1 MPIPFLILVQKQAV
15 TMNKWPSLKQLHYL
29 VTLHETRHFSEAA
42 ERCFV
47 SQSTLSKGIQNLE
60 ELIGC
65 PLYEKKDKKSPLVFT
80 QAGEMVVSQG
90 RELLA
95 KGQDLIELGNLCQG
109 DAMQGQL
116 KLGCIPTIAP
126 FLLCDLVQEVNA
138 RYPQLNL
145 LLREDTTANLLAAL
159 RHGELDVLILAL
171 PMDIGNMDSCIVGHD
186 LFKMVISRNQADRIR
201 VPIKYDDLPD
211 ESVFLLENEHC
222 LTEHAVSACK
232 LTEKEK
238 INPFSA
244 TSLHT
249 LVQMVANGLGTTF
262 IPQMAIEHGLLENQ
276 NLIVVEPPGQQAY
289 RDIGLVWRP
298 SSSRRDSFLQLADV
312 VSELL

>member
-1 MPIPFLILVQKQAV
+1 
-15 TMNKWPSLKQLHYL
+15 MNKWPSLKQLHYI

-42 ERCFV
+42 QKCYV

-60 ELIGC
+60 ETIGC
-65 PLYEKKDKKSPLVFT
+65 ALYEKKDKKSPLVFT
-80 QAGEMVVSQG
+80 PVGERVVIHG

-95 KGQDLIELGNLCQG
+95 KGQDLIELGKLCQG
-109 DAMQGQL
+109 ETMQGQL

-126 FLLCDLVQEVNA
+126 FLLCDLVQEINQ
-138 RYPQLNL
+138 RFPQLNL
-145 LLREDTTANLLAAL
+145 LLREDTTANLLEAL
-159 RHGELDVLILAL
+159 KYGEMDVLILAL
-171 PMDIGNMDSCIVGHD
+171 PVDIGNMASKVVGQDS
-186 LFKMVISRNQADRIR
+186 FKMVLSRNQVNAVR

-232 LTEKEK
+232 LTKKEK
-238 INPFSA
+238 INPFTA

-262 IPQMAIEHGLLENQ
+262 IPEMAIKHGLLDNQ
-276 NLIVVEPPGQQAY
+276 NLIVVDPPGQKAY
-289 RDIGLVWRP
+289 RNIGLVWRP
-298 SSSRRDSFLQLADV
+298 SSSRYETFEQLADI

>member
-1 MPIPFLILVQKQAV
+1 
-15 TMNKWPSLKQLHYL
+15 MNKWPSLKQLHYL
-29 VTLHETRHFSEAA
+29 ITLHETRHFSDAA
-42 ERCFV
+42 QRCFV

-60 ELIGC
+60 EMIGC

-80 QAGEMVVSQG
+80 PAGEQVVSHG

-95 KGQDLIELGNLCQG
+95 KGQDLMELGRLCQG
-109 DAMQGQL
+109 DAMQGRL
-116 KLGCIPTIAP
+116 KVGCIPTIAP
-126 FLLCDLVQEVNA
+126 FLLCDLVQEINQ
-138 RYPQLNL
+138 RFPQLDL
-145 LLREDTTANLLAAL
+145 LLREDTTSNLLQAL
-159 RHGELDVLILAL
+159 KHGDLDVLILAL
-171 PMDIGNMDSCIVGHD
+171 PMEIGNMHSQVVGQD
-186 LFKMVISRNQADRIR
+186 PFRMVISRNQASTIR

-232 LTEKEK
+232 LTDKDK
-238 INPFSA
+238 INPFTA

-262 IPQMAIEHGLLENQ
+262 IPQMAIEHGLIDNQ
-276 NLIVVEPPGQQAY
+276 NLIVVDPPGQQAY

-298 SSSRRDSFLQLADV
+298 SSSRYETFEQLAEV

>member
-1 MPIPFLILVQKQAV
+1 MI
-15 TMNKWPSLKQLHYL
+15 KWPSLKQLHYL
-29 VTLHETRHFSEAA
+29 VTLHETRHFSDAA

-60 ELIGC
+60 ALIGC
-65 PLYEKKDKKSPLVFT
+65 PLFEKKDKKSPLVFT
-80 QAGEMVVSQG
+80 HAGEQVVKRS

-95 KGQDLIELGNLCQG
+95 RGQDLIELGKQCQG
-109 DAMQGQL
+109 GEMEGQL

-126 FLLCDLVQEVNA
+126 FLLCDLVQEVNV
-138 RYPQLNL
+138 RYPNLHL
-145 LLREDTTANLLAAL
+145 LLREDTTANLLTAL
-159 RHGELDVLILAL
+159 RNGELDVLILAL
-171 PMDIGNMDSCIVGHD
+171 PMEIGNMESRVVGQD
-186 LFKMVISRNQADRIR
+186 PFRMVISRHQADGIR

-232 LTEKEK
+232 LTDKEK
-238 INPFSA
+238 INPFTA

-262 IPQMAIEHGLLENQ
+262 IPQMAIEHGLLDNQ
-276 NLIVVEPPGQQAY
+276 NLVVIDPPGQQAY
-289 RDIGLVWRP
+289 REIGLVWRP
-298 SSSRRDSFLQLADV
+298 SSSRSHTFERLADV
-312 VSELL
+312 VSELI

>member
-1 MPIPFLILVQKQAV
+1 
-15 TMNKWPSLKQLHYL
+15 MNKWPSLKQLYYL

-42 ERCFV
+42 LRCFV

-80 QAGEMVVSQG
+80 LAGEQVVKRG

-95 KGQDLIELGNLCQG
+95 KGQDLVEVGKLCQT
-109 DAMQGQL
+109 DAMEGQL
-116 KLGCIPTIAP
+116 RLGCIPTIAP
-126 FLLCDLVQEVNA
+126 FLLVDLVQEVNL
-138 RYPQLNL
+138 RYPKLHL
-145 LLREDTTANLLAAL
+145 LLREDTTTNLLQSL
-159 RHGELDVLILAL
+159 RNGELDVLILAL
-171 PMDIGNMDSCIVGHD
+171 PMDIGNLESRIVGRD
-186 LFKMVISRNQADRIR
+186 AFRMVISRNQADAIR
-201 VPIKYDDLPD
+201 VPIKYADLPD

-238 INPFSA
+238 INPFTA

-276 NLIVVEPPGQQAY
+276 NLVVIDPPGQQAY
-289 RDIGLVWRP
+289 REIGLIWRP
-298 SSSRRDSFLQLADV
+298 SSSRSHTFNHLADLL
-312 VSELL
+312 SEML

>member
-1 MPIPFLILVQKQAV
+1 MI
-15 TMNKWPSLKQLHYL
+15 KWPSLKQLHYL
-29 VTLHETRHFSEAA
+29 VTLHETRHFSDAA

-60 ELIGC
+60 ALIGC
-65 PLYEKKDKKSPLVFT
+65 PLFEKKDKKSPLVFT
-80 QAGEMVVSQG
+80 HAGEQVVKRG

-95 KGQDLIELGNLCQG
+95 RGQDLIELGKQCQG
-109 DAMQGQL
+109 GEMEGQL

-126 FLLCDLVQEVNA
+126 FLLCDLVQEVNV
-138 RYPQLNL
+138 RYPNLHL
-145 LLREDTTANLLAAL
+145 LLREDTTANLLTAL
-159 RHGELDVLILAL
+159 RNGELDVLILAL
-171 PMDIGNMDSCIVGHD
+171 PMEIGNMESRVVGQD
-186 LFKMVISRNQADRIR
+186 PFRMVISRHQADGIR

-232 LTEKEK
+232 LTDKEK
-238 INPFSA
+238 INPFTA

-262 IPQMAIEHGLLENQ
+262 IPQMAIEHGLLDNQ
-276 NLIVVEPPGQQAY
+276 NLVVIDPPGQQAY
-289 RDIGLVWRP
+289 REIGLVWRP
-298 SSSRRDSFLQLADV
+298 SSSRSHTFEHLADV

>member
-1 MPIPFLILVQKQAV
+1 
-15 TMNKWPSLKQLHYL
+15 MNKWPSLKQLHYI

-42 ERCFV
+42 QRCYV

-60 ELIGC
+60 ETIGC
-65 PLYEKKDKKSPLVFT
+65 ALYEKKDKKSPLVFT
-80 QAGEMVVSQG
+80 PVGELVVTHG

-95 KGQDLIELGNLCQG
+95 KGQDLIELGKLCQG
-109 DAMQGQL
+109 KTMQGQL

-126 FLLCDLVQEVNA
+126 FLLCDLVQEVN
-138 RYPQLNL
+138 RRFPQLNL
-145 LLREDTTANLLAAL
+145 LLREDTTANLLEAL
-159 RHGELDVLILAL
+159 KHGEMDVLILAL
-171 PMDIGNMDSCIVGHD
+171 PVDIGNMTSKVVGQD
-186 LFKMVISRNQADRIR
+186 PFRMVISRNQADAIR

-232 LTEKEK
+232 LTDKEK
-238 INPFSA
+238 INPFTA

-262 IPQMAIEHGLLENQ
+262 IPEMAIEHGLLDNQ
-276 NLIVVEPPGQQAY
+276 NLMVVDPPGQKAY

-298 SSSRRDSFLQLADV
+298 SSSRYETFEQLAEI

>member
-1 MPIPFLILVQKQAV
+1 
-15 TMNKWPSLKQLHYL
+15 MNKWPSLKQLHYL

-42 ERCFV
+42 LRCFV

-80 QAGEMVVSQG
+80 LAGEQVVKRG

-95 KGQDLIELGNLCQG
+95 KGQDLVEVGKLCQT
-109 DAMQGQL
+109 DAMEGQL
-116 KLGCIPTIAP
+116 RLGCIPTIAP
-126 FLLCDLVQEVNA
+126 FLLVDLVQEVNI
-138 RYPQLNL
+138 RYPKLHL
-145 LLREDTTANLLAAL
+145 LLREDTTANLLQSL
-159 RHGELDVLILAL
+159 RNGELDVLILAL
-171 PMDIGNMDSCIVGHD
+171 PMDIGNMESRIVGRD
-186 LFKMVISRNQADRIR
+186 AFRMVISRNQADGIR
-201 VPIKYDDLPD
+201 VPIKYADLPD

-232 LTEKEK
+232 LTDKEK
-238 INPFSA
+238 INPFTA

-276 NLIVVEPPGQQAY
+276 NLVVIDPPGQQAF
-289 RDIGLVWRP
+289 REIGLIWRP
-298 SSSRRDSFLQLADV
+298 SSSRSHTFNLLADL
-312 VSELL
+312 VSEML

>member
-1 MPIPFLILVQKQAV
+1 MS
-15 TMNKWPSLKQLHYL
+15 KWPSLKQLHYL
-29 VTLHETRHFSEAA
+29 ITLHETRHFSAA
-42 ERCFV
+42 AQRCFV

-80 QAGEMVVSQG
+80 QTGELVVQQG

-95 KGQDLIELGNLCQG
+95 KGQDLVELGRLCPR
-109 DAMQGQL
+109 DTMQGQL
-116 KLGCIPTIAP
+116 KVGCIPTIAP

-138 RYPQLNL
+138 RFPHLTL
-145 LLREDTTANLLAAL
+145 LLREDTTVNLLAAL

-171 PMDIGNMDSCIVGHD
+171 PVDIEGMASRIVGQD
-186 LFKMVISRNQADRIR
+186 PFKMVISRHQADAIR

-211 ESVFLLENEHC
+211 ESVFLLEKVHC
-222 LTEHAVSACK
+222 LTDHAVSACQ
-232 LTEKEK
+232 LTDKEK

-262 IPQMAIEHGLLENQ
+262 IPQMAIEHGLLDNQ
-276 NLIVVEPPGQQAY
+276 NLVVVDPPGRQAY
-289 RDIGLVWRP
+289 RNIGLVWRP
-298 SSSRRDSFLQLADV
+298 SSSRVDTFNQLADLV
-312 VSELL
+312 TELL

>member
-186 LFKMVISRNQADRIR
+186 PFKMVISRNQADRIR

>member
-1 MPIPFLILVQKQAV
+1 MI
-15 TMNKWPSLKQLHYL
+15 KWPSLKQLHYL
-29 VTLHETRHFSEAA
+29 VTLHETRHFSDAA

-60 ELIGC
+60 ALIGC
-65 PLYEKKDKKSPLVFT
+65 PLFEKKDKKSPLVFT
-80 QAGEMVVSQG
+80 HAGELVVKRS

-95 KGQDLIELGNLCQG
+95 RGQDLIELGKQCQG
-109 DAMQGQL
+109 GEMEGQL

-126 FLLCDLVQEVNA
+126 FLLCDLVQEVNV
-138 RYPQLNL
+138 RYPNLHL
-145 LLREDTTANLLAAL
+145 LLREDTTANLLTAL
-159 RHGELDVLILAL
+159 RNGELDVLILAL
-171 PMDIGNMDSCIVGHD
+171 PMEIGNMESRVVGQD
-186 LFKMVISRNQADRIR
+186 PFRMVISRHQADGIR

-232 LTEKEK
+232 LTDKEK
-238 INPFSA
+238 INPFTA

-262 IPQMAIEHGLLENQ
+262 IPQMAIEHGLLDNQ
-276 NLIVVEPPGQQAY
+276 NLVVIDPPGQQAY
-289 RDIGLVWRP
+289 REIGLVWRP
-298 SSSRRDSFLQLADV
+298 SSSRSHTFERLADV

>member
-1 MPIPFLILVQKQAV
+1 
-15 TMNKWPSLKQLHYL
+15 MNKWPSLKQLHYL
-29 VTLHETRHFSEAA
+29 ITLHETRHFNEAA
-42 ERCFV
+42 KRCFV

-65 PLYEKKDKKSPLVFT
+65 PLYEKKDKRSSLVFT
-80 QAGEMVVSQG
+80 PAGEMIVEHG

-95 KGQDLIELGNLCQG
+95 KGQDLVELGRVCQG
-109 DAMQGQL
+109 EVMAGQL

-126 FLLCDLVQEVNA
+126 FLLGDLVQEINQ
-138 RYPQLNL
+138 RFPQLNL
-145 LLREDTTANLLAAL
+145 LLREDTTANLLQAL
-159 RHGELDVLILAL
+159 KQGEMDVLILAL
-171 PMDIGNMDSCIVGHD
+171 PMDIGSMHSRIVGQD
-186 LFKMVISRNQADRIR
+186 PFKMIISTNQANRIQ

-222 LTEHAVSACK
+222 LTEHAVSACQ
-232 LTEKEK
+232 LTSAEK
-238 INPFSA
+238 INPFTA

-262 IPQMAIEHGLLENQ
+262 IPQMAIDHGLLDNQ
-276 NLIVVEPPGQQAY
+276 NLIIADPPGQKAY

-298 SSSRRDSFLQLADV
+298 SSSRYETFEQLSSIVA
-312 VSELL
+312 ELL